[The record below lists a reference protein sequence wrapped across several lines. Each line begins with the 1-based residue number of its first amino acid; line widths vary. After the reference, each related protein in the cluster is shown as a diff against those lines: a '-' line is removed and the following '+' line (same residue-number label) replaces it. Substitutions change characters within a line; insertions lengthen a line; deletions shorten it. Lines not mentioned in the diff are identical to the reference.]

1 MIAHNHRVAGAVTRT
16 RLPQNAA
23 CRFPALRSSEV
34 TSQHGDSLQLR
45 VREIQ
50 LWSQQWKSLFDPMEL
65 LPPNLALPAPA
76 AQHSAP
82 ETLYRP
88 MDPLQCPDVT
98 GNAVVRIVTAKLLI
112 ELVSLFPDRQ
122 VPHPPH
128 LVLQVHQR
136 TSQSCLLRTQPHS
149 KVAFLIAGTVQGEA
163 QKINRLRASAAT
175 LARVSLR

>member
-82 ETLYRP
+82 ETLYGP

-98 GNAVVRIVTAKLLI
+98 GNAVVRIVTAKHLI

-122 VPHPPH
+122 VPHPPASGPASASAH
-128 LVLQVHQR
+128 VAVGSSPYATPLE
-136 TSQSCLLRTQPHS
+136 SCLSDCGCST
-149 KVAFLIAGTVQGEA
+149 G
-163 QKINRLRASAAT
+163 
-175 LARVSLR
+175 